1 MRAGLS
7 ILLLWM
13 ALVPST
19 ARALCG
25 PAGAPD
31 ATFYQ
36 PLAIHGQRGPEE
48 WDAFGQALVQ
58 AGIRTLYAQWSILDG
73 IALFPLSESVNQE
86 IYAKHITMA
95 KFLPLPGLLA
105 MAERRGIGVWIGLDL
120 DPAFFQA
127 HARNPD
133 LLRIYFLRRE
143 LALKALLPDLE
154 MLVRSSP
161 AFQGWYITDEIDD
174 LNWQDKARKT
184 LLIEH
189 FAKITG
195 LLASLTE
202 TPVPVAISGF
212 SNGRTSPSVLAEFWN
227 SVLEESHIDR
237 LLFQDSVGAGKL
249 SVQESRLYRDALAK
263 KLGTRLHMVVETFS
277 MQKQNQDGNTFVGIP
292 ATATEMNDRLALAMG
307 AHAGRPVLFSAP
319 EYLLPSDT
327 RDIRQS
333 GNISPADRDRRA
345 KTLYHLQADT
355 ARRCPVALSGTRGA
369 HSR

>member
-1 MRAGLS
+1 MRVGLS
-7 ILLLWM
+7 IFLLWM

-36 PLAIHGQRGPEE
+36 PLAAHGERGAAE
-48 WDAFGQALVQ
+48 WDAFGQTLVQ
-58 AGIRTLYAQWSILDG
+58 AGIQTIYAQWSILDG
-73 IALFPLSESVNQE
+73 VALFPLSESVNKE
-86 IYAKHITMA
+86 IYAKHIKMA
-95 KFLPLPGLLA
+95 DSLPLPGLLA
-105 MAERRGIGVWIGLDL
+105 MAGGSGIGVWIGLDL
-120 DPAFFQA
+120 DPTFFRV
-127 HARNPD
+127 HERNPD
-133 LLRIYFLRRE
+133 LLRVYFLRRE
-143 LALKALLPDLE
+143 LALEALLPDLKT
-154 MLVRSSP
+154 LVRSSP
-161 AFQGWYITDEIDD
+161 AFRGWYITDEIDD

-189 FAKITG
+189 FAKMTG

-212 SNGRTSPSVLAEFWN
+212 SNGRTSPSVLADFWN

-249 SVQESRLYRDALAK
+249 SVQESRLYRDALAR
-263 KLGTRLHMVVETFS
+263 KLDTRLHMVVETFS
-277 MQKQNQDGNTFVGIP
+277 MQKQNQDDNNFVSIP
-292 ATATEMNDRLALAMG
+292 TTPAEMSDRLTLAMG
-307 AHAGRPVLFSAP
+307 ARVGRPVLFSAP

-327 RDIRQS
+327 MDIRQS
-333 GNISPADRDRRA
+333 GNISTADRDRHA
-345 KTLYHLQADT
+345 KALYRLQADT
-355 ARRCPVALSGTRGA
+355 ARRCPVALSGTQGT